1 MGNLLN
7 LIAGGAKSLVMAAEE
22 LDMDVS
28 TLTDAVT
35 TSVLA
40 DWGGL
45 AELLIRFVLNTL
57 VIGIIVRGFYYP
69 KSKRRD
75 YFFTFLLI
83 AISVFLLI
91 FLMGGV
97 KLKIGFAL
105 GLFAIFGIIRYRTE
119 SVPIREMTYLFL
131 IIAVSAINGLAT
143 SISYVELLATNLLF
157 IGSIWACESNH
168 WVKHV
173 ASKLV
178 MYDNINLITPDK
190 EAELIADLKKR
201 TGLDILR
208 VEVGAI
214 DFSKDTVM
222 VKIYYEPLTNE
233 VNSVNQVGRLPKAG
247 YGVMER
253 LHVCQ
258 ICVHACNLFFAYVR
272 FFQNLFRFDR
282 YLCCVKCNKL

>member
-7 LIAGGAKSLVMAAEE
+7 LIAGGTNALAMAAEE
-22 LDMDVS
+22 MDMDVI
-28 TLTDAVT
+28 LNDALM
-35 TSVLA
+35 TSMWA
-40 DWGGL
+40 DWGSL
-45 AELLIRFVLNTL
+45 SELLIRFFLNTA
-57 VIGIIVRGFYYP
+57 VIALIVRVFYYP

-75 YFFTFLLI
+75 YFFTFMLI

-157 IGSIWACESNH
+157 IISIWALESNR

-178 MYDNINLITPDK
+178 LYDNVNLISPDK
-190 EAELIADLKKR
+190 EAELIEDLKKR

-214 DFSKDTVM
+214 DFSKDTAM

-233 VNSVNQVGRLPKAG
+233 VNSVNHVGRLPKIG
-247 YGVMER
+247 
-253 LHVCQ
+253 
-258 ICVHACNLFFAYVR
+258 
-272 FFQNLFRFDR
+272 
-282 YLCCVKCNKL
+282 

>member
-1 MGNLLN
+1 
-7 LIAGGAKSLVMAAEE
+7 MAAEE
-22 LDMDVS
+22 LGADVQAP
-28 TLTDAVT
+28 TEAVT
-35 TSVLA
+35 SALWA
-40 DWGGL
+40 DWYGL
-45 AELLIRFVLNTL
+45 AELLIRFVLNTA
-57 VIGIIVRGFYYP
+57 VIALIVRVFYYP

-75 YFFTFLLI
+75 YFFTFTLI
-83 AISVFLLI
+83 SISVFLLI

-143 SISYVELLATNLLF
+143 SISYMELLATNLLF
-157 IGSIWACESNH
+157 IISIWALESNR

-178 MYDNINLITPDK
+178 MYDNISLITP
-190 EAELIADLKKR
+190 ENEQALIEDLKKR

-214 DFSKDTVM
+214 DFSKDTAM
-222 VKIYYEPLTNE
+222 VKVYYEPLSNE
-233 VNSVNQVGRLPKAG
+233 INSIDNVGRLPKMG
-247 YGVMER
+247 
-253 LHVCQ
+253 
-258 ICVHACNLFFAYVR
+258 
-272 FFQNLFRFDR
+272 
-282 YLCCVKCNKL
+282 

>member
-7 LIAGGAKSLVMAAEE
+7 LIAGGTNALAMAAEE
-22 LDMDVS
+22 MDMDVQP
-28 TLTDAVT
+28 LADALM
-35 TSVLA
+35 TSMWA
-40 DWGGL
+40 DWGAL
-45 AELLIRFVLNTL
+45 SELLIRFVLNTA
-57 VIGIIVRGFYYP
+57 VIALIVRVFYYP

-75 YFFTFLLI
+75 YFFTFILI
-83 AISVFLLI
+83 SISVFLLI

-157 IGSIWACESNH
+157 IGSIWICESH
-168 WVKHV
+168 RWVKHV

-178 MYDNINLITPDK
+178 LYDNIRLITPEN
-190 EAELIADLKKR
+190 EAEMIEDLKKR

-214 DFSKDTVM
+214 DFSKDTAM

-233 VNSVNQVGRLPKAG
+233 INSIDHVGRLPK
-247 YGVMER
+247 MS
-253 LHVCQ
+253 
-258 ICVHACNLFFAYVR
+258 
-272 FFQNLFRFDR
+272 
-282 YLCCVKCNKL
+282 

>member
-7 LIAGGAKSLVMAAEE
+7 LIAGGTNALAMAAEE
-22 LDMDVS
+22 MDMDVQP
-28 TLTDAVT
+28 LADALM
-35 TSVLA
+35 TSMWA
-40 DWGGL
+40 DWGAL
-45 AELLIRFVLNTL
+45 TELLIRFVLNTA
-57 VIGIIVRGFYYP
+57 VIALIVRVFYYP

-75 YFFTFLLI
+75 YFFTFILI
-83 AISVFLLI
+83 SISVFLLI

-157 IGSIWACESNH
+157 IISIWALESNR

-178 MYDNINLITPDK
+178 QYDNIHLITPEN
-190 EAELIADLKKR
+190 EAELIEDLKKR
-201 TGLDILR
+201 TGLNILR

-214 DFSKDTVM
+214 DFSRDTAM
-222 VKIYYEPLTNE
+222 VKVYYEPLTNE
-233 VNSVNQVGRLPKAG
+233 INSVDHVGRLPK
-247 YGVMER
+247 
-253 LHVCQ
+253 
-258 ICVHACNLFFAYVR
+258 
-272 FFQNLFRFDR
+272 
-282 YLCCVKCNKL
+282 

>member
-7 LIAGGAKSLVMAAEE
+7 LIAAGAKTLVMAAEE
-22 LDMDVS
+22 LDMDVQA
-28 TLTDAVT
+28 LTETMT
-35 TSVLA
+35 TSVLV
-40 DWGGL
+40 DWNGL
-45 AELLIRFVLNTL
+45 SELLIRFLLNTV
-57 VIGIIVRGFYYP
+57 VIGLIVRVFYYP

-119 SVPIREMTYLFL
+119 SVPIREMTYLFV

-157 IGSIWACESNH
+157 IISIWTLESNRM
-168 WVKHV
+168 VKHV

-178 MYDNINLITPDK
+178 LYDNVNLISPEK
-190 EAELIADLKKR
+190 EGELIEDLKKR

-222 VKIYYEPLTNE
+222 VKIFYEPLTNE
-233 VNSVNQVGRLPKAG
+233 VNSVNQVGRLPKVG
-247 YGVMER
+247 
-253 LHVCQ
+253 
-258 ICVHACNLFFAYVR
+258 
-272 FFQNLFRFDR
+272 
-282 YLCCVKCNKL
+282 

>member
-1 MGNLLN
+1 MVNFLSLF
-7 LIAGGAKSLVMAAEE
+7 AGGTKALALAAEE
-22 LDMDVS
+22 LEMDVQPLVD
-28 TLTDAVT
+28 TLT
-35 TSVLA
+35 TSVWV
-40 DWGGL
+40 DWAGL
-45 AELLIRFVLNTL
+45 SELLIRFILNTF
-57 VIGIIVRGFYYP
+57 VIGLIVRVFYYP

-157 IGSIWACESNH
+157 ILSIWACESNH

-173 ASKLV
+173 ASELV
-178 MYDNINLITPDK
+178 MYDNINLITPEK
-190 EAELIADLKKR
+190 EAELIEDLKKR
-201 TGLDILR
+201 TGLEIMR

-214 DFSKDTVM
+214 DFSKDTAM

-233 VNSVNQVGRLPKAG
+233 VNSVNHVGRLPKAG
-247 YGVMER
+247 
-253 LHVCQ
+253 
-258 ICVHACNLFFAYVR
+258 
-272 FFQNLFRFDR
+272 
-282 YLCCVKCNKL
+282 

>member
-7 LIAGGAKSLVMAAEE
+7 LIAGGTKALALAAEE
-22 LDMDVS
+22 MDIDVQ
-28 TLTDAVT
+28 A
-35 TSVLA
+35 LA
-40 DWGGL
+40 DTISPSIWVDWNGL
-45 AELLIRFVLNTL
+45 TELLVRFLLNTV
-57 VIGIIVRGFYYP
+57 VIGLIVRVFYYP

-143 SISYVELLATNLLF
+143 SISYIELLATNLLF
-157 IGSIWACESNH
+157 ILSIWACESNH

-178 MYDNINLITPDK
+178 LYDNINLITPEK
-190 EAELIADLKKR
+190 EGELIADLKKR

-247 YGVMER
+247 
-253 LHVCQ
+253 
-258 ICVHACNLFFAYVR
+258 
-272 FFQNLFRFDR
+272 
-282 YLCCVKCNKL
+282 

>member
-7 LIAGGAKSLVMAAEE
+7 LIAGGTNALVMAAEE
-22 LDMDVS
+22 MDMDVQP
-28 TLTDAVT
+28 LADALM
-35 TSVLA
+35 TSMWA
-40 DWGGL
+40 DWGAL
-45 AELLIRFVLNTL
+45 AELLVRFVLNTA
-57 VIGIIVRGFYYP
+57 VIALIVRVFYYP

-75 YFFTFLLI
+75 YFFTFILI
-83 AISVFLLI
+83 SISVFLLI

-157 IGSIWACESNH
+157 ILSIWICESNRY
-168 WVKHV
+168 VKHV

-178 MYDNINLITPDK
+178 LYDNIGLITPEK
-190 EAELIADLKKR
+190 EDELIADLKKR

-214 DFSKDTVM
+214 DFSKDTAM

-233 VNSVNQVGRLPKAG
+233 VNSVNHVGRLPKMG
-247 YGVMER
+247 
-253 LHVCQ
+253 
-258 ICVHACNLFFAYVR
+258 
-272 FFQNLFRFDR
+272 
-282 YLCCVKCNKL
+282 

>member
-7 LIAGGAKSLVMAAEE
+7 LIAGGAKTVLMAAEE
-22 LDMDVS
+22 MDMDVQPLADVMMS
-28 TLTDAVT
+28 
-35 TSVLA
+35 SMWA
-40 DWGGL
+40 DWGAL
-45 AELLIRFVLNTL
+45 SELLIRFLLNTA
-57 VIGIIVRGFYYP
+57 VIALIVRVFYYP

-75 YFFTFLLI
+75 YFFTFMLI

-119 SVPIREMTYLFL
+119 SVPIREMTYLFV

-157 IGSIWACESNH
+157 IISIWALESNR

-178 MYDNINLITPDK
+178 LYDNISLITPEK
-190 EAELIADLKKR
+190 EGELIEDLKKR
-201 TGLDILR
+201 TGLDVLR

-214 DFSKDTVM
+214 DFSKDTAM
-222 VKIYYEPLTNE
+222 VKMYYIPLTNE
-233 VNSVNQVGRLPKAG
+233 VNSVNHVGRLPKVG
-247 YGVMER
+247 
-253 LHVCQ
+253 
-258 ICVHACNLFFAYVR
+258 
-272 FFQNLFRFDR
+272 
-282 YLCCVKCNKL
+282 

>member
-7 LIAGGAKSLVMAAEE
+7 LIAGGTNVLAMAAEE
-22 LDMDVS
+22 MDMDVQP
-28 TLTDAVT
+28 LADALM
-35 TSVLA
+35 TSMWA
-40 DWGGL
+40 DWGAL
-45 AELLIRFVLNTL
+45 AELLIRFVLNTA
-57 VIGIIVRGFYYP
+57 VIALIVRVFYYP

-75 YFFTFLLI
+75 YFFTFILI
-83 AISVFLLI
+83 SISVFLLI

-157 IGSIWACESNH
+157 ILSIWICESNRY
-168 WVKHV
+168 VKHV

-178 MYDNINLITPDK
+178 LYDNIGLITPEK
-190 EAELIADLKKR
+190 EDELIADLQKR

-214 DFSKDTVM
+214 DFSKDTAM

-233 VNSVNQVGRLPKAG
+233 VNSVNHVGRLPKMG
-247 YGVMER
+247 
-253 LHVCQ
+253 
-258 ICVHACNLFFAYVR
+258 
-272 FFQNLFRFDR
+272 
-282 YLCCVKCNKL
+282 

>member
-7 LIAGGAKSLVMAAEE
+7 LIAGGTNALAMAAEE
-22 LDMDVS
+22 MDMDVQP
-28 TLTDAVT
+28 LADALM
-35 TSVLA
+35 TSMWA
-40 DWGGL
+40 DWGAL
-45 AELLIRFVLNTL
+45 TELLIRFVLNTA
-57 VIGIIVRGFYYP
+57 VIALIVRVFYYP

-75 YFFTFLLI
+75 YFFTFILI
-83 AISVFLLI
+83 SISVFLLI

-157 IGSIWACESNH
+157 ILSIWICESNRY
-168 WVKHV
+168 VKHV

-178 MYDNINLITPDK
+178 LYDNIRLITPEH
-190 EAELIADLKKR
+190 EAELIEDLKKR
-201 TGLDILR
+201 TGLNILR

-214 DFSKDTVM
+214 DFSKDTAM
-222 VKIYYEPLTNE
+222 VKVYYEPLTNE
-233 VNSVNQVGRLPKAG
+233 INSVDNVGRLPKMG
-247 YGVMER
+247 
-253 LHVCQ
+253 
-258 ICVHACNLFFAYVR
+258 
-272 FFQNLFRFDR
+272 
-282 YLCCVKCNKL
+282 

>member
-1 MGNLLN
+1 MVNLLS
-7 LIAGGAKSLVMAAEE
+7 LAAGGLKALAAAAEE
-22 LDMDVS
+22 MDMDVQPMA
-28 TLTDAVT
+28 DAFT
-35 TSVLA
+35 AAIWA

-45 AELLIRFVLNTL
+45 SELLIRFLLNTT
-57 VIGIIVRGFYYP
+57 VIALIVRVFYYP

-119 SVPIREMTYLFL
+119 SVPIREMTYLFV

-157 IGSIWACESNH
+157 IISIWALESNR

-178 MYDNINLITPDK
+178 MYDNVALITPDK
-190 EAELIADLKKR
+190 EAELIEDLKKR
-201 TGLDILR
+201 TGLDIQR

-214 DFSKDTVM
+214 DFSKDTAM
-222 VKIYYEPLTNE
+222 VKIYYEPLSNRI
-233 VNSVNQVGRLPKAG
+233 NSIDHVGRLPKMG
-247 YGVMER
+247 
-253 LHVCQ
+253 
-258 ICVHACNLFFAYVR
+258 
-272 FFQNLFRFDR
+272 
-282 YLCCVKCNKL
+282 

>member
-7 LIAGGAKSLVMAAEE
+7 LIAGGTNALAMAAEE
-22 LDMDVS
+22 MMDMDAS
-28 TLTDAVT
+28 LND
-35 TSVLA
+35 VLISSMWA
-40 DWGGL
+40 DWGAL
-45 AELLIRFVLNTL
+45 TELLIRFVLNTA
-57 VIGIIVRGFYYP
+57 VIALIVRVFYYP

-75 YFFTFLLI
+75 YFFTFILI
-83 AISVFLLI
+83 SISVFLLI

-157 IGSIWACESNH
+157 ILSIWICESNRY
-168 WVKHV
+168 VKHV

-178 MYDNINLITPDK
+178 LYDNIRLITPEH
-190 EAELIADLKKR
+190 EAELIEDLKKR
-201 TGLDILR
+201 TGLNILR

-214 DFSKDTVM
+214 DFSKDTAM
-222 VKIYYEPLTNE
+222 VKVYYEPLTNE
-233 VNSVNQVGRLPKAG
+233 INSVDNVGRLPKMG
-247 YGVMER
+247 
-253 LHVCQ
+253 
-258 ICVHACNLFFAYVR
+258 
-272 FFQNLFRFDR
+272 
-282 YLCCVKCNKL
+282 

>member
-7 LIAGGAKSLVMAAEE
+7 LIAGGTNALAMAAEE
-22 LDMDVS
+22 MDMDVI
-28 TLTDAVT
+28 LNDALM
-35 TSVLA
+35 TSMWA
-40 DWGGL
+40 DWGAL
-45 AELLIRFVLNTL
+45 SELLIRFFLNTA
-57 VIGIIVRGFYYP
+57 VIALIVRVFYYP

-75 YFFTFLLI
+75 YFFTFMLI

-157 IGSIWACESNH
+157 IISIWALESNR

-178 MYDNINLITPDK
+178 LYDNVNLISPDR
-190 EAELIADLKKR
+190 EGELIEDLKKR

-214 DFSKDTVM
+214 DFSKDTAM

-233 VNSVNQVGRLPKAG
+233 VNSVNHVGRLPKIG
-247 YGVMER
+247 
-253 LHVCQ
+253 
-258 ICVHACNLFFAYVR
+258 
-272 FFQNLFRFDR
+272 
-282 YLCCVKCNKL
+282 

>member
-1 MGNLLN
+1 MGNLLS
-7 LIAGGAKSLVMAAEE
+7 LAAGGVKSALAAAEE
-22 LDMDVS
+22 LELDVQS
-28 TLTDAVT
+28 LTESLAGPVW
-35 TSVLA
+35 A

-45 AELLIRFVLNTL
+45 TELILRFFLNVAVVAL
-57 VIGIIVRGFYYP
+57 IVRVFYYP

-75 YFFTFLLI
+75 YFVTFILI
-83 AISVFLLI
+83 SISVFLII

-97 KLKIGFAL
+97 KLKTGVAL

-131 IIAVSAINGLAT
+131 IIAVSTINALDS

-157 IGSIWACESNH
+157 IISIWAMESNR

-178 MYDNINLITPDK
+178 LYDNVSLITP
-190 EAELIADLKKR
+190 EREGELIEDLKKR
-201 TGLDILR
+201 TGLDIQR

-222 VKIYYEPLTNE
+222 VKIYYDPLVNE
-233 VNSVNQVGRLPKAG
+233 VNSVNHVGRLPKVG
-247 YGVMER
+247 
-253 LHVCQ
+253 
-258 ICVHACNLFFAYVR
+258 
-272 FFQNLFRFDR
+272 
-282 YLCCVKCNKL
+282 

>member
-7 LIAGGAKSLVMAAEE
+7 LIAGGTKALALAAEE
-22 LDMDVS
+22 MDIDVQ
-28 TLTDAVT
+28 A
-35 TSVLA
+35 LA
-40 DWGGL
+40 DTISPSIWADWNGL
-45 AELLIRFVLNTL
+45 TELLVRFLLNTV
-57 VIGIIVRGFYYP
+57 VIGLIVRVFYYP

-143 SISYVELLATNLLF
+143 SISYIELLATNLLF
-157 IGSIWACESNH
+157 ILSIWACESNH

-178 MYDNINLITPDK
+178 LYDNINLITPEK
-190 EAELIADLKKR
+190 EPELIADLKKR

-247 YGVMER
+247 
-253 LHVCQ
+253 
-258 ICVHACNLFFAYVR
+258 
-272 FFQNLFRFDR
+272 
-282 YLCCVKCNKL
+282 

>member
-1 MGNLLN
+1 MVNLLSI
-7 LIAGGAKSLVMAAEE
+7 LAAGTKTLLMAAEE
-22 LDMDVS
+22 LGADMETTTDV
-28 TLTDAVT
+28 LT
-35 TSVLA
+35 SSLWA
-40 DWGGL
+40 DWYGL
-45 AELLIRFVLNTL
+45 SELVIRFLLNTA
-57 VIGIIVRGFYYP
+57 VIALIVRVFYYP

-75 YFFTFLLI
+75 YFVTFILI
-83 AISVFLLI
+83 SISVFLLI

-97 KLKIGFAL
+97 KLKVGFAL

-157 IGSIWACESNH
+157 IISIWTMESNR

-190 EAELIADLKKR
+190 EDELIADLKKR
-201 TGLDILR
+201 TGLHILR

-214 DFSKDTVM
+214 DFSKDTAM
-222 VKIYYEPLTNE
+222 VKVYYEPLSNE
-233 VNSVNQVGRLPKAG
+233 INSVDHVGRLPKMG
-247 YGVMER
+247 
-253 LHVCQ
+253 
-258 ICVHACNLFFAYVR
+258 
-272 FFQNLFRFDR
+272 
-282 YLCCVKCNKL
+282 

>member
-1 MGNLLN
+1 MGNLLT
-7 LIAGGAKSLVMAAEE
+7 LIAAGAKTLVMAAEE

-28 TLTDAVT
+28 TLTDTMA
-35 TSVLA
+35 TSVLV
-40 DWGGL
+40 DWNGL
-45 AELLIRFVLNTL
+45 SELLIRFLLNTV
-57 VIGIIVRGFYYP
+57 VIGLIVRVFYYP

-75 YFFTFLLI
+75 YFFTFMLI

-131 IIAVSAINGLAT
+131 IIAVSAINGLDT
-143 SISYVELLATNLLF
+143 SICYVVLLATNLLF
-157 IGSIWACESNH
+157 IVSIWALESNR

-178 MYDNINLITPDK
+178 LYDNVNLISPEK
-190 EAELIADLKKR
+190 EAELIEDLKKR

-214 DFSKDTVM
+214 DFSKDTAM

-233 VNSVNQVGRLPKAG
+233 VNSVNHVGRLPKIG
-247 YGVMER
+247 
-253 LHVCQ
+253 
-258 ICVHACNLFFAYVR
+258 
-272 FFQNLFRFDR
+272 
-282 YLCCVKCNKL
+282 

>member
-1 MGNLLN
+1 MGNLLS
-7 LIAGGAKSLVMAAEE
+7 LAAGGVKSALAAAEE
-22 LDMDVS
+22 LELDVQS
-28 TLTDAVT
+28 LTESLAGPVW
-35 TSVLA
+35 A

-45 AELLIRFVLNTL
+45 TELILRFFLNVAVVAL
-57 VIGIIVRGFYYP
+57 IVRVFYYP

-75 YFFTFLLI
+75 YFVTFILI
-83 AISVFLLI
+83 SISVFLII

-97 KLKIGFAL
+97 KLKTGVAL

-131 IIAVSAINGLAT
+131 IIAVSTINALDS

-157 IGSIWACESNH
+157 IISIWAMESNR

-178 MYDNINLITPDK
+178 LYDNVSLITP
-190 EAELIADLKKR
+190 EREEELIEDLKKR
-201 TGLDILR
+201 TGLDIQR

-222 VKIYYEPLTNE
+222 VKIYYEPLVNE
-233 VNSVNQVGRLPKAG
+233 VNSVNHVGRLPKVG
-247 YGVMER
+247 
-253 LHVCQ
+253 
-258 ICVHACNLFFAYVR
+258 
-272 FFQNLFRFDR
+272 
-282 YLCCVKCNKL
+282 

>member
-7 LIAGGAKSLVMAAEE
+7 ILAAGTKTLLMAAEE
-22 LDMDVS
+22 LGAEMETTTEV
-28 TLTDAVT
+28 LT
-35 TSVLA
+35 SSMWA
-40 DWGGL
+40 DWYGL
-45 AELLIRFVLNTL
+45 SELVIRFLLNTA
-57 VIGIIVRGFYYP
+57 VIALIVRVFYYP

-75 YFFTFLLI
+75 YFVTFILI
-83 AISVFLLI
+83 SISVFLLI

-97 KLKIGFAL
+97 KLKVGFAL

-157 IGSIWACESNH
+157 IISIWAMESNR

-178 MYDNINLITPDK
+178 MYDNIALITPEK
-190 EAELIADLKKR
+190 ESELVEDLKKR
-201 TGLDILR
+201 TGLDIIR

-214 DFSKDTVM
+214 DFSKDTAM
-222 VKIYYEPLTNE
+222 VKIYYEPLSNE
-233 VNSVNQVGRLPKAG
+233 INSIDHVGRLPKMG
-247 YGVMER
+247 
-253 LHVCQ
+253 
-258 ICVHACNLFFAYVR
+258 
-272 FFQNLFRFDR
+272 
-282 YLCCVKCNKL
+282 

>member
-7 LIAGGAKSLVMAAEE
+7 LIAGGSKALAVAAEE
-22 LDMDVS
+22 MDIDVQA
-28 TLTDAVT
+28 LTDTMSPA
-35 TSVLA
+35 LWA

-45 AELLIRFVLNTL
+45 AELLLRFLLNTV
-57 VIGIIVRGFYYP
+57 VIGLIVRVFYYP

-143 SISYVELLATNLLF
+143 SISYIELLATNLLF
-157 IGSIWACESNH
+157 ILSIWACESNH

-178 MYDNINLITPDK
+178 LYDNINLITPEK
-190 EAELIADLKKR
+190 EPELIADLKKR

-247 YGVMER
+247 
-253 LHVCQ
+253 
-258 ICVHACNLFFAYVR
+258 
-272 FFQNLFRFDR
+272 
-282 YLCCVKCNKL
+282 

>member
-22 LDMDVS
+22 LDMDMT
-28 TLTDAVT
+28 TLTDAAT
-35 TSVLA
+35 TSVMA

-178 MYDNINLITPDK
+178 MYDNISLITPDK

-201 TGLDILR
+201 TGLDVQR

-214 DFSKDTVM
+214 DFSKDTAM

-247 YGVMER
+247 
-253 LHVCQ
+253 
-258 ICVHACNLFFAYVR
+258 
-272 FFQNLFRFDR
+272 
-282 YLCCVKCNKL
+282 

>member
-1 MGNLLN
+1 MVNLLS
-7 LIAGGAKSLVMAAEE
+7 LAAGSVKTALAAAEE
-22 LDMDVS
+22 LDLDVLS
-28 TLTDAVT
+28 AAENLV
-35 TSVLA
+35 SPIWA

-45 AELLIRFVLNTL
+45 TELLLRFFLNVAVVAL
-57 VIGIIVRGFYYP
+57 IVRVFYYP

-75 YFFTFLLI
+75 YFVTFILI
-83 AISVFLLI
+83 SISVFLII

-97 KLKIGFAL
+97 KLKTGVAL

-131 IIAVSAINGLAT
+131 IIAVSTINALDS

-157 IGSIWACESNH
+157 IISIWAMESNR

-178 MYDNINLITPDK
+178 LYDNVSLITP
-190 EAELIADLKKR
+190 EREGELIEDLKKR

-222 VKIYYEPLTNE
+222 VKIYYEPLVNE
-233 VNSVNQVGRLPKAG
+233 VNSVNHIGRLPK
-247 YGVMER
+247 VS
-253 LHVCQ
+253 
-258 ICVHACNLFFAYVR
+258 
-272 FFQNLFRFDR
+272 
-282 YLCCVKCNKL
+282 

>member
-7 LIAGGAKSLVMAAEE
+7 LIAGGTKALAMAAEE
-22 LDMDVS
+22 MDMDLQ
-28 TLTDAVT
+28 TLADTMS
-35 TSVLA
+35 TSVWA

-45 AELLIRFVLNTL
+45 AELLVRFLLNTV
-57 VIGIIVRGFYYP
+57 VIGLIVRVFYYP

-143 SISYVELLATNLLF
+143 SISYAELLAQMFL
-157 IGSIWACESNH
+157 S
-168 WVKHV
+168 
-173 ASKLV
+173 
-178 MYDNINLITPDK
+178 
-190 EAELIADLKKR
+190 
-201 TGLDILR
+201 
-208 VEVGAI
+208 
-214 DFSKDTVM
+214 
-222 VKIYYEPLTNE
+222 
-233 VNSVNQVGRLPKAG
+233 
-247 YGVMER
+247 
-253 LHVCQ
+253 
-258 ICVHACNLFFAYVR
+258 
-272 FFQNLFRFDR
+272 
-282 YLCCVKCNKL
+282 

>member
-1 MGNLLN
+1 MVNLLSI
-7 LIAGGAKSLVMAAEE
+7 IAAGAKTILMTAEE
-22 LDMDVS
+22 LGADVQAP
-28 TLTDAVT
+28 TEALTSA
-35 TSVLA
+35 LWA
-40 DWGGL
+40 DWYGL
-45 AELLIRFVLNTL
+45 AELLIRFVLNTA
-57 VIGIIVRGFYYP
+57 VIALIVRVFYYP

-75 YFFTFLLI
+75 YFFTFTLI
-83 AISVFLLI
+83 SISVFLLI

-143 SISYVELLATNLLF
+143 SISYMELLATNLLF
-157 IGSIWACESNH
+157 IISIWALESNR

-178 MYDNINLITPDK
+178 MYDNISLITP
-190 EAELIADLKKR
+190 ENEQALIEDLKKR

-214 DFSKDTVM
+214 DFSKDTAM
-222 VKIYYEPLTNE
+222 VKVYYEPLSNE
-233 VNSVNQVGRLPKAG
+233 INSVDNVGRLPKMG
-247 YGVMER
+247 
-253 LHVCQ
+253 
-258 ICVHACNLFFAYVR
+258 
-272 FFQNLFRFDR
+272 
-282 YLCCVKCNKL
+282 

>member
-7 LIAGGAKSLVMAAEE
+7 LIAAGAKTLVMAAEE
-22 LDMDVS
+22 MDMDVQA
-28 TLTDAVT
+28 LTETMT
-35 TSVLA
+35 TSVLV
-40 DWGGL
+40 DWNGL
-45 AELLIRFVLNTL
+45 SELLIRFLLNTV
-57 VIGIIVRGFYYP
+57 VIGLIVRVFYYP

-119 SVPIREMTYLFL
+119 SVPIREMTYLFV

-157 IGSIWACESNH
+157 IISIWTLESNRM
-168 WVKHV
+168 VKHV

-178 MYDNINLITPDK
+178 LYDNVNLIIPEK
-190 EAELIADLKKR
+190 EGELIEDLKKR

-233 VNSVNQVGRLPKAG
+233 VNSVNQVGRLPKVG
-247 YGVMER
+247 
-253 LHVCQ
+253 
-258 ICVHACNLFFAYVR
+258 
-272 FFQNLFRFDR
+272 
-282 YLCCVKCNKL
+282 

>member
-1 MGNLLN
+1 MVNLLS
-7 LIAGGAKSLVMAAEE
+7 LAAGGLKALAAAAEE
-22 LDMDVS
+22 MDMDVQPMADA
-28 TLTDAVT
+28 LTA
-35 TSVLA
+35 SMWA

-45 AELLIRFVLNTL
+45 SELLIRFLLNTT
-57 VIGIIVRGFYYP
+57 VIALIVRVFYYP

-119 SVPIREMTYLFL
+119 SVPIREMTYLFV

-157 IGSIWACESNH
+157 IISIWALESNR

-178 MYDNINLITPDK
+178 MYDNVALITPDK
-190 EAELIADLKKR
+190 EAELIEDLKKR
-201 TGLDILR
+201 TGLDIQR

-214 DFSKDTVM
+214 DFSKDTAM
-222 VKIYYEPLTNE
+222 VKIYYEPLSNRI
-233 VNSVNQVGRLPKAG
+233 NSIDHVGRLPKMG
-247 YGVMER
+247 
-253 LHVCQ
+253 
-258 ICVHACNLFFAYVR
+258 
-272 FFQNLFRFDR
+272 
-282 YLCCVKCNKL
+282 